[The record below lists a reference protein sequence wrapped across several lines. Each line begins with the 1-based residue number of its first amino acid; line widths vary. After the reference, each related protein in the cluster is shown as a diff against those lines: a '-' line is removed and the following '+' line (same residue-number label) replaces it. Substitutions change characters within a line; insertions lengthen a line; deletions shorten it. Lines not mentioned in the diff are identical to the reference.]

1 VLTIWHKDDV
11 ENLTKRLSTFRE
23 QLALRVLVLL
33 NANQNLQ
40 SQKLNDLS
48 KDTKEIIEV
57 LSINHCAASSR
68 IENHHRQIGQWH
80 KDSETL
86 AAVRHEEVIAA
97 ILTSKDG
104 SKRTLQSAEP
114 SSSFPQSMGPKMETS
129 TTYHQGS
136 RSGPHREFNPPGFT
150 VADFSDVPRKI
161 LDCLYFRAIKD
172 RYEVVAAAHQ
182 RTFEWLFEETEST
195 SRPWSN
201 FVQWLAHGH
210 GCYWINGKAG
220 SGKSTLTKFLA
231 THDKTM
237 KALRSWASGQ
247 ELFTASF
254 YFWNAGSTLQKSQAG
269 LLRSL
274 LFQIVEQKQRLI
286 PVLFPGLCR
295 AALAHPHEP
304 LDEPTIAELKKAFMI
319 LMTDQIQNAK
329 VCLFIDGI
337 DEYAGDY
344 HEVLDLFKQA
354 VSSEQVKI
362 VLSSRPIP
370 SCVATFRYCPQLR
383 LQDLTYDDIRLY
395 VRDKLYGHELMK
407 RLQEAENDAADK
419 LVRSIT
425 AKASGVFLWVI
436 LVVRSMLDG
445 LENFDRIADLQQR
458 LDDLPPTLG
467 NLYQHMF
474 DAMSSRYR
482 RQGARLFQLVLR
494 STDVQE
500 HQSLSVLQLSF
511 ADSDDPRRALCAP
524 TAALTSKEERRR
536 CEDMEGR
543 MRSRCCGLIEA
554 QELQRGSQ
562 STSSLSSQTAVG
574 FMHRTVMEFLRT
586 DEVSNDIEAC
596 TAEYIEPN
604 LALLGSCLYEL
615 KAKLQVDC
623 DRALTDMRHAL
634 AYCERLQTRNRRPY
648 REYIEEVNRVCNA
661 HLHKDWPISEL
672 RTKSCS
678 SLNLALPDPFWLLSA
693 YYGLTLFLQDVVRE
707 KPNDKE
713 LLMIHCVKNFLK
725 TSTSTTPP
733 EHMGH
738 LFNSAKA
745 ILYRDADPNA
755 VVHLSPSSMSVGYHD
770 HSLEIGDLHN
780 GNIWE
785 KIHGTPQLDSEAWF
799 FPAEPFVG
807 GLQTVWLSVLD
818 EIFYLS
824 GIAGGWQ
831 LENMPRDSVKLIL
844 SLVEGLIVHGADVNA
859 TFVAQ
864 YRWERKFSG
873 PRVPH
878 LCLSA
883 FAVLELFLPRV
894 ESGYCETIRTLMRG
908 RGASVCGWRRLESTP
923 SNHGDDYI
931 GRIDKRAAKA
941 PPRLRSWVQK
951 HRRKRSG
958 YLTHSSASSD
968 SSTGAV
974 AGLSID

>member
-1 VLTIWHKDDV
+1 LTIWHKDDV

-33 NANQNLQ
+33 NTNQNILGQ
-40 SQKLNDLS
+40 RLDDLN

-57 LSINHCAASSR
+57 LSINHNAASTR
-68 IENHHRQIGQWH
+68 IENHHRQTGKWH

-97 ILTSKDG
+97 ILTLEDG
-104 SKRTLQSAEP
+104 SKRTLQSTEP
-114 SSSFPQSMGPKMETS
+114 SSPLSQSTGPQMETS
-129 TTYHQGS
+129 TTYYQGS
-136 RSGPHREFNPPGFT
+136 RLGPHREVNPPGFT
-150 VADFSDVPRKI
+150 VADFSEVPKKI

-172 RYEVVAAAHQ
+172 RYEVVAEAHQ
-182 RTFEWLFEETEST
+182 RTFEWLFEDTEST
-195 SRPWSN
+195 NRPWSN

-210 GCYWINGKAG
+210 GCYWISGKAG
-220 SGKSTLTKFLA
+220 SGKSTLMKFLA
-231 THDKTM
+231 AHDKTM
-237 KALRSWASGQ
+237 SALRSWTSGQ

-254 YFWNAGSTLQKSQAG
+254 YFWNAGSALQKSQAG

-274 LFQIVEQKQRLI
+274 LFQIVEQKERLI

-304 LDEPTIAELKKAFMI
+304 LEEPTIAELKKAFTI
-319 LMTDQIQNAK
+319 LMGDQIQNAK

-354 VSSEQVKI
+354 VSSEQVKV

-370 SCVATFRYCPQLR
+370 SCVATFWHCPQLR

-395 VRDKLYGHELMK
+395 VQDKLYGHELMK
-407 RLQEAENDAADK
+407 RLQEAEGDAAHK
-419 LVRSIT
+419 LVTSIT

-436 LVVRSMLDG
+436 LVVRSMLEG

-458 LDDLPPTLG
+458 LDDLPATLG

-474 DAMSSRYR
+474 DAMGSRYR
-482 RQGARLFQLVLR
+482 QQGARLFQLVLR
-494 STDVQE
+494 SSDLQE

-511 ADSDDPRRALCAP
+511 ADGDDPRRALCFP
-524 TAALTSKEERRR
+524 TEALTSKEEHRR

-554 QELQRGSQ
+554 QELQRGQ
-562 STSSLSSQTAVG
+562 TTTSSSSQTAVG

-586 DEVSNDIEAC
+586 IEVSNDIEAC
-596 TAEYIEPN
+596 TAEYIEPD

-615 KAKLQVDC
+615 KAKLQVDK
-623 DRALTDMRHAL
+623 DRALIDMRHAL
-634 AYCERLQTRNRRPY
+634 IYCEKLQTRNRRSY

-661 HLHKDWPISEL
+661 HLYMNWTISEL

-678 SLNLALPDPFWLLSA
+678 SLNLALPNTFWLLSA
-693 YYGLTLFLQDVVRE
+693 YNGLTLFLQEVLRE

-725 TSTSTTPP
+725 NSTSDTTPDQM
-733 EHMGH
+733 EH

-755 VVHLSPSSMSVGYHD
+755 VVYLSSASVSVGYKD
-770 HSLEIGDLHN
+770 HSLDIEDLN
-780 GNIWE
+780 SEDIWE
-785 KIHGTPQLDSEAWF
+785 KIHGAPRLDSEAWF

-807 GLQTVWLSVLD
+807 GSQTVWLSVLD

-824 GIAGGWQ
+824 GFAGGWQ
-831 LENMPRDSVKLIL
+831 LEKMPRDSVKLIL
-844 SLVEGLIVHGADVNA
+844 SLIEGLIVHGADLNA

-864 YRWERKFSG
+864 YRWERNFSG

-883 FAVLELFLPRV
+883 FAVLELFLQRV
-894 ESGYCETIRTLMRG
+894 ESGYCEIIRTLMRE
-908 RGASVCGWRRLESTP
+908 RGASVCGWRRLKSTP
-923 SNHGDDYI
+923 SNHGDDHVDH
-931 GRIDKRAAKA
+931 IDEPEAKV
-941 PPRLRSWVQK
+941 RSKVCSWVRK
-951 HRRKRSG
+951 RRRKRSG
-958 YLTHSSASSD
+958 YYQEYQYSSNSSMD
-968 SSTGAV
+968 AVTG
-974 AGLSID
+974 LH